1 MKKTIQSVLL
11 LSGIHTKRYWR
22 ILGQLGLF
30 RASFVVAISATGIY
44 ITSDKKLLILQ
55 ALLIG
60 FILLA
65 MQSQRKDK
73 VLLSNLN
80 LYRPVYF
87 LLQNFLVALP
97 FIVFYLAKETFV
109 PLLVLL
115 PMLLL
120 SAFPIPEIKINFRAS
135 FLSEINFLPTHA
147 WEWKSGLRRNYL
159 TILLLMI
166 LPLLFYKSEMVSYVS
181 IVLLSLVSANF
192 LMHHENRL
200 MIQAIEKSPAAFLW
214 LKIIVQ
220 LIAFTIITLP
230 ALIVLLSSYYSN
242 WTVIMI
248 VFGSSLITQLVAVL
262 FKYMSY
268 EPGANTSYF
277 MGLLAIINISFL
289 FPPMSPLP
297 LLVLPFIYRKAV
309 NRLKTI
315 TYDFD

>member
-1 MKKTIQSVLL
+1 MKNTVQSVIL

-30 RASFVVAISATGIY
+30 RAAFLVAVSTVGIY
-44 ITSDKKLLILQ
+44 ITSDNKLLILQ
-55 ALLIG
+55 SLLTG

-73 VLLSNLN
+73 VILSNLN
-80 LYRPVYF
+80 FYRPAYF

-97 FIVFYLAKETFV
+97 FIVLYLAKETFI

-115 PMLLL
+115 PMLFL
-120 SAFPIPEIKINFRAS
+120 SAFSIPETKINFRAS
-135 FLSEINFLPTHA
+135 FLSEINFLPSHA

-166 LPLLFYKSEMVSYVS
+166 LPVLFYKSEMVSYVA
-181 IVLLSLVSANF
+181 ILLLSLVSANL

-200 MIQAIEKSPAAFLW
+200 MIQAIEKSPAAFLR
-214 LKIIVQ
+214 LKILVQ
-220 LIAFTIITLP
+220 LIAFTTFTLP
-230 ALIVLLSSYYSN
+230 TLIVLLSSYYSN
-242 WTVIMI
+242 WTVIMF
-248 VFGSSLITQLVAVL
+248 VFGSSLITQILAVL

-289 FPPMSPLP
+289 FPPLSPLP